1 MMVME
6 QQQGHGEWDAV
17 EAFMECVTTCAID
30 DGECVTTC
38 VRTYLGPDQ
47 ELWQSSLCL

>member
-17 EAFMECVTTCAID
+17 EAFMECVTTC
-30 DGECVTTC
+30 

>member
-6 QQQGHGEWDAV
+6 QQQSHGEWDAV
-17 EAFMECVTTCAID
+17 EAFMECVTTCSID

-38 VRTYLGPDQ
+38 VRTYLGPYQ